1 MKKTFLISLSCIIF
15 ATACKNENQE
25 NLESTYTPPTAD
37 KKETVLE
44 KHGDIRVDNYFW
56 MNERDHPEVI
66 DYLERENA
74 YFDKMMAHTV
84 GLQENLFQEIKS
96 RIKEDD
102 ESVPYKYNGYWYIT
116 RYETGKDYPVYTR
129 KKESLNAAEEILF
142 NVNEWAEGHS
152 YYRLTGVNVSPD
164 NTLAAFGVDTVS
176 RRKYTLRIKNLV
188 TGELLPEVIPTTTG
202 SSVWANDNKTL
213 YYTRIDDQTLRSNK
227 IYKHV
232 LGTDPAQDEVVFE
245 ETDETF
251 STFIY
256 KTKSRK
262 YLVIGSISTL
272 TTEYRIL
279 EADKPNA
286 AFRIF
291 QPRERG
297 LEYSISHFGNHFY
310 ILTNKDNATNFKLMK
325 TPVSQTNKGHW
336 EDLVPHRDDVL
347 LENIEIF
354 KNYMVLE
361 ERSNGL
367 NKIRIISWD
376 GKQDDYL
383 PFESETYTAWGS
395 TNVDFDTDWF
405 RYNYTSLST
414 PTSTIEFNM
423 KTREQK
429 VLKEQEVLGGS
440 FDKNNYEEK
449 RIWAPADD
457 GTLIPVSMVYKKGM
471 QQNGKNP
478 VLQYGYGSYGSTVDP
493 TFSVSRLSLL
503 DRGFIFAI
511 AHIRG
516 GEYLGRPWYE
526 DGKLLNKKNTFTDFV
541 AVSRHLIKEKYTS
554 PEHLY
559 AQGGS
564 AGGLLMGA
572 VLNIAPE
579 LYNGVIAEVPF
590 VDVVTT
596 MLDESIPL
604 TTSEYD
610 EWGNPNDS
618 TYYAY
623 MKSYSP
629 YDNVEAKAYPNL
641 MVTTGYHDSQVQY
654 WEPAK
659 WVAKL
664 RELKTDNNKLL
675 FHTNMD
681 AGHSGSSARF
691 ESIKETAREYAFF
704 LDLENIKE

>member
-1 MKKTFLISLSCIIF
+1 MKKQLIYSLACFTFVV
-15 ATACKNENQE
+15 ACKKDKTEDLEN
-25 NLESTYTPPTAD
+25 TFTPPTAE
-37 KKETVLE
+37 KKETILE
-44 KHGDIRVDNYFW
+44 KHGDIRTDNYFW

-66 DYLERENA
+66 DYLEREND
-74 YFDKMMAHTV
+74 YFDKMTAHTRE
-84 GLQENLFQEIKS
+84 LQENLFEEIKS

-102 ESVPYKYNGYWYIT
+102 ESVPYKFNGYWYIT

-129 KKESLNAAEEILF
+129 KKELLNAPEEILF
-142 NVNEWAEGHS
+142 NVNELAVGHS
-152 YYRLTGVNVSPD
+152 YYRLSGVNVSPD
-164 NTLAAFGVDTVS
+164 NKMAAFGVDTVS
-176 RRKYTLRIKNLV
+176 RRKYTLRIKNLE
-188 TGELLPEVIPTTTG
+188 TGALYPESIATTTG

-213 YYTRIDDQTLRSNK
+213 YYTRIDDQTLRPNK
-227 IYKHV
+227 IYKHI
-232 LGTDPAQDEVVFE
+232 LGTDSTQDELIFE

-251 STFIY
+251 STYIY
-256 KTKSRK
+256 KTKSQK

-272 TTEYRIL
+272 TSEYRIL
-279 EADKPNA
+279 EADKPAGN
-286 AFRIF
+286 FRIF

-297 LEYSISHFGNHFY
+297 LEYSISHFGNDFY
-310 ILTNKDNATNFKLMK
+310 VLTNKDGATNFKLMK
-325 TPVSQTNKGHW
+325 TPATATNKGHW
-336 EDLVPHRDDVL
+336 QDLIPHREDVL

-354 KNYMVLE
+354 KEFMVLE
-361 ERSNGL
+361 ERDKGL

-376 GKQDDYL
+376 GKQDYYL
-383 PFESETYTAWGS
+383 PFDSETYTAWS
-395 TNVDFDTDWF
+395 SINVDFNTDWL
-405 RYNYTSLST
+405 RYNYTSLTT
-414 PTSTIEFNM
+414 PNSTIEFNM

-429 VLKEQEVLGGS
+429 VLKEQEVLGGN

-449 RIWAPADD
+449 RVWAPAAD
-457 GTLIPVSMVYKKGM
+457 GTLIPVSMVYRKGM

-478 VLQYGYGSYGSTVDP
+478 LLQYGYGAYGSTTDP

-503 DRGFIFAI
+503 DRGFIYAI
-511 AHIRG
+511 AHVRG

-526 DGKLLNKKNTFTDFV
+526 NGKLLTKKNTFTDF
-541 AVSRHLIKEKYTS
+541 ADVSRFLIKEKYTS
-554 PEHLY
+554 AEHLY

-564 AGGLLMGA
+564 AGGLLIGA

-579 LYNGVIAEVPF
+579 LYHGVIAEVPF

-610 EWGNPNDS
+610 EWGNPNDPV
-618 TYYAY
+618 YYAY

-629 YDNVEAKAYPNL
+629 YDNVEAKDYPNI

-664 RELKTDNNKLL
+664 REMKTDNNKLL

-691 ESIKETAREYAFF
+691 ESIKETAREYAFL
-704 LDLENIKE
+704 LDLEKIKQ